1 MIDTLSFDTICH
13 EHLEY
18 YSLNIVN
25 KMLNN
30 NGMKILDVKFNK
42 TNGGSFEIYSCKANK
57 NIQENIKI

>member
-42 TNGGSFEIYSCKANK
+42 INGGSFEFIHARQIKHYSSQ
-57 NIQENIKI
+57 I